1 MMDYDGFLELAKAR
15 RSVRRFRPDPIPDEY
30 VDKIIE
36 AARWAPSGYNTQPW
50 DFVVVKDKKIKENIC
65 KWVGKYG
72 AAVREMDE
80 TREFGQAMGAFPW
93 RDTKMDFH
101 IAPVYIIL
109 YGDTRTKI
117 GLPMLVRYYPNLRES
132 IYNSSLANAFLY
144 MLLAA
149 TTLGLATQWV
159 SLISEP
165 YVHCMV
171 KNLLGIPKE
180 LEPYDMLV
188 LGYPAYKP
196 RPKLLRPK
204 DKMVH
209 YDYCGKEDFR
219 TTEEV
224 NDFARRT
231 VTWTTANHRR
241 GVDKDM
247 MG

>member
-1 MMDYDGFLELAKAR
+1 
-15 RSVRRFRPDPIPDEY
+15 
-30 VDKIIE
+30 
-36 AARWAPSGYNTQPW
+36 
-50 DFVVVKDKKIKENIC
+50 VVVKDKKIKENIC